1 MKKYLIVILSM
12 LMMTLSMNN
21 VNALSYKYKKIDY
34 TYHYRGR
41 TFTKYY
47 RKVLVKGHSKR
58 IKKIRAYLKKI
69 DKRDQ
74 TKVNKSMSNAEFRQ
88 DSYDWWDKSNVR
100 VTKNTKSIFS
110 ICRTNDSHFGGVAN
124 RDYYGYTFNK
134 KGKLLKLF
142 DVTKGKKACVLVSI
156 KNALLKEEIN
166 GSSIRNY
173 ISHPNK
179 IQFYVNGHK
188 VYVCISSYEVN
199 QGTRPIKFAL
209 KSKY

>member
-1 MKKYLIVILSM
+1 MKKYIAVILSL
-12 LMMTLSMNN
+12 LMMMLSINN
-21 VNALSYKYKKIDY
+21 ISALSYKYKKVDY
-34 TYHYRGR
+34 TYHYQGR

-47 RKVLVKGHSKR
+47 KKVLVKGNSKR
-58 IKKIRAYLKKI
+58 SKKIRSYLNKI

-74 TKVNKSMSNAEFRQ
+74 NEVNTGASNADFRQ
-88 DSYDWWDKSNVR
+88 DHYDWWDKSNVR

-110 ICRTNDSHFGGVAN
+110 LCRTNDSHFGGVAN
-124 RDYYGYTFNK
+124 RYYYGYTFNK

-142 DVTKGKKACVLVSI
+142 DVAKGQKSCVLVSI
-156 KNALLKEEIN
+156 KNALLREGIS
-166 GSSIRNY
+166 GSSISDY
-173 ISHPNK
+173 IRHPNK

-188 VYVCISSYEVN
+188 VYICISSYEVN